1 MAGRKHRF
9 YENRMLKKWFN
20 TNRRLQETQSMG
32 GCDGHNEWLAIEL
45 AQHPIPQWIKDELGQ
60 AQRDNKNFGGKE
72 LLPIAVIREK
82 YQKDKDAIV
91 MMTLEDFNR
100 WFGK

>member
-1 MAGRKHRF
+1 MPGRKHRF
-9 YENRMLKKWFN
+9 YENRMLKKWFG
-20 TNRRLQETQSMG
+20 THRRLQEAQSMG

-45 AQHPIPQWIKDELGQ
+45 AQHPIPQWIKDELLQ
-60 AQRDNKNFGGKE
+60 AQLDNVSNDGTE

-82 YQKDKDAIV
+82 HHKDKDAIV
-91 MMTLEDFNR
+91 MMTLEDFTR